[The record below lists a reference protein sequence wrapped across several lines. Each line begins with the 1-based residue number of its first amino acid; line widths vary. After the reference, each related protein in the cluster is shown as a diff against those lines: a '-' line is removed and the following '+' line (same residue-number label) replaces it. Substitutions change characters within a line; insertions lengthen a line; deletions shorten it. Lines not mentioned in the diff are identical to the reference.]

1 MDAAEA
7 PVGSDLYQVRSL
19 VAVRHHLVDILVKVQ
34 RVLAVSKVPLVLAV
48 KGKVEEGL
56 IKIKAFLALT
66 VATVAAVWLRVI
78 SLPITVVIG
87 TFVFTGQDLDLGW
100 NKYK

>member
-7 PVGSDLYQVRSL
+7 PVGRDLYQVRSL

-66 VATVAAVWLRVI
+66 VATVATVWLRVI
-78 SLPITVVIG
+78 SLPITVVVG
-87 TFVFTGQDLDLGW
+87 TFVFTGQDLDLG
-100 NKYK
+100 